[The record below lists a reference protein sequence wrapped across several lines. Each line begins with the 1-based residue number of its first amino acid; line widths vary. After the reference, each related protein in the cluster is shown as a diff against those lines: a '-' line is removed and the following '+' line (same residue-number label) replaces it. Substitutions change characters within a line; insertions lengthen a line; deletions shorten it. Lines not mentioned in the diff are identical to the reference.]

1 MTSLTNFEC
10 WHEQESTSVPK
21 MIGNKLQENIKK
33 LEVISLCP
41 LVIVLYVYSCY
52 HVCSELFRFWTHFGY
67 PLVIPY
73 FHISS
78 KIHMN
83 VKDPVRNIL
92 LKLEGINM
100 FLCASCRAL
109 IFDLQ
114 IWLMALSPSHQW
126 RKSCCE
132 PQRTRRAH
140 HSNGRHGRY
149 FFSSSCKVLILMFVW
164 EG

>member
-1 MTSLTNFEC
+1 
-10 WHEQESTSVPK
+10 
-21 MIGNKLQENIKK
+21 
-33 LEVISLCP
+33 
-41 LVIVLYVYSCY
+41 
-52 HVCSELFRFWTHFGY
+52 
-67 PLVIPY
+67 
-73 FHISS
+73 
-78 KIHMN
+78 MN

-149 FFSSSCKVLILMFVW
+149 FFPPVVKSSFWCLFEKANRTCRAVSCKILLASLSTSCGLSTALSSSPHMHMEHYAMLP
-164 EG
+164 